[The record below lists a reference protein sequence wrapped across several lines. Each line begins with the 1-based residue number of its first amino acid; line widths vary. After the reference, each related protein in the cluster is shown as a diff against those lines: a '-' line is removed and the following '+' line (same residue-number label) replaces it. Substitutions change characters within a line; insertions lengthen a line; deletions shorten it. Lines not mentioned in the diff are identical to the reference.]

1 MFKSANKPMG
11 VTVALDPN
19 DPAIAEGKKKFFGN
33 RFVGKF
39 LSKEVVQTD
48 IGVMTCFMIH
58 LFSDPNN
65 EAAFT
70 QAPDGEVVSL
80 RGTKII
86 CDAFD
91 YGTDGSGIQ
100 PGDIVEVVNKG
111 MKKGQSGYAKTT
123 GYWDIAIG
131 SFRPSQ
137 FKQAAP
143 ASAPQAQP
151 ASNPQPPA
159 ASQGVTAAK
168 RLGY

>member
-11 VTVALDPN
+11 VTVALDQN

-137 FKQAAP
+137 FKQAAH
-143 ASAPQAQP
+143 APQAQVVD
-151 ASNPQPPA
+151 NRQPPA
-159 ASQGVTAAK
+159 TSGGVAAAK